1 MSTHAEISPKAKTRL
16 RLMQLTDLPQVL
28 EVEKRAYTFPWS
40 ARLFEDCLQVG
51 YLCWVLEVEQQLAG
65 YGLMMLAAGEA
76 HVLNLCVDPQFQGQG
91 YGRKILEHL
100 LVCAQKNKAE
110 EVFLEVRVSNLV
122 AIALYDK
129 AGFNQIGIRKN
140 YYQHGQVKE
149 DAIMLA
155 KSLL

>member
-1 MSTHAEISPKAKTRL
+1 MNLQADLSLKAKARL

-28 EVEKRAYTFPWS
+28 EIEKRAYTFPWTV
-40 ARLFEDCLQVG
+40 RLFEDCLRAG
-51 YLCWVLEVEQQLAG
+51 YLCWILEVENQLAG

-100 LVCAQKNKAE
+100 LTCARKNKAE

-122 AIALYDK
+122 AITLYDK
-129 AGFNQIGIRKN
+129 VGFNQIGIRKN
-140 YYQHGQVKE
+140 YYQNGQFKE
-149 DAIMLA
+149 DAIILA